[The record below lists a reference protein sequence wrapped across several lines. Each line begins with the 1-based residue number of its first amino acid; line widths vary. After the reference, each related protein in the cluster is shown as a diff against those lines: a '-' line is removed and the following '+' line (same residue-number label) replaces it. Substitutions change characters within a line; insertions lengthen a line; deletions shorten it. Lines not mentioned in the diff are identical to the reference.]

1 MGADRIYISNA
12 LARSITKAVRM
23 NKHLRQKNVELD
35 EFTYLAS
42 HDLQEPLRKI
52 TVFSSLLRRDLGDQ
66 LPERAEQDVAFIVD
80 AATRMQTLVQNM
92 VDLSWAGNGVMHC
105 QEVALDAC
113 VDRAIEA
120 LAVEVQTTNAIIR
133 RDVLPLVHGDAAML
147 TRLYQNLLSNALKF
161 CVAQRPVVHLT
172 AKQQDGQLVFGVH
185 DNGIGIELEYQK
197 QIFMPFK
204 RLHGRGEYEGTGIG
218 LAICRKT
225 IKRHGGRIWVESS
238 PGQGTHLK
246 FTLSDCREEEYLY
259 PFLTLTGNG
268 ED

>member
-1 MGADRIYISNA
+1 
-12 LARSITKAVRM
+12 
-23 NKHLRQKNVELD
+23 
-35 EFTYLAS
+35 
-42 HDLQEPLRKI
+42 
-52 TVFSSLLRRDLGDQ
+52 
-66 LPERAEQDVAFIVD
+66 
-80 AATRMQTLVQNM
+80 
-92 VDLSWAGNGVMHC
+92 
-105 QEVALDAC
+105 
-113 VDRAIEA
+113 
-120 LAVEVQTTNAIIR
+120 
-133 RDVLPLVHGDAAML
+133 AML

-238 PGQGTHLK
+238 PGQGAHLR